1 MYVDTIGLVS
11 YMLGFIPQT
20 RFFFSN
26 LKKRKISQRS
36 KLESKMIILLLENG
50 E

>member
-1 MYVDTIGLVS
+1 MSVDTIGLVS

-26 LKKRKISQRS
+26 LKKKISQRS
-36 KLESKMIILLLENG
+36 KLESKKIILLLENG